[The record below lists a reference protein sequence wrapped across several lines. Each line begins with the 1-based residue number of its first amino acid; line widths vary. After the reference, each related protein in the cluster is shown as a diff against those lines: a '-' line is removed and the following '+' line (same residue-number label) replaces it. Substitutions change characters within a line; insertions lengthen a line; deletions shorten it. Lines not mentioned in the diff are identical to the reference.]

1 MRRVYQQSA
10 PYMARPAFKYYKI
23 DAFKGA
29 DFSHNPTDVDIA
41 RSPFTLNMVRY
52 SSTATVGD
60 DTTQGDASMDIGAI
74 RKRMGFA
81 QHGSFSDDQ
90 GNAQAIGMGFTF
102 DGQNFVVAG
111 GKVHYLDGQWWTE
124 VGGVATS
131 FSVSSGWRIKGR
143 NADGADKEEAYYIAD
158 GAHFRQLYKNGS
170 GYAIRMLS
178 TSAGDGIVY
187 VPTVLIGT
195 LPAGGGTVYE
205 GYNLIGRRYT
215 VSYYVAPGTADADKT
230 EFILPNKNMTNYVS
244 VKVMTSAGTWSVKT
258 EGTDFN
264 YDSANGK
271 VTFLAGHIPPDS
283 YVTGMDNV
291 KITVALGNTQFS
303 PMAEKID
310 KCTVGILYGVNGLT
324 DRLFLSGNPDH
335 PNYEWYSAQDDPT
348 YFPDLN
354 YSVLGE
360 DGSSIVGYSIIN
372 DRLVAHKS
380 ASVDGRNAVVQYGQM
395 IDGKAEFPVVTMLR
409 GEGAVSPKGF
419 AFLRTEPLFVTSR
432 GISAI
437 TSSDVLGEKYSQI
450 RSSYIN
456 GRLLRA
462 PEGLSGARAIVYKDL
477 YLLFVGRRVYVLD
490 GLQKA
495 YAKEEPYSSH
505 QYEGYYWFLNLASG
519 ENVTA
524 VWEYNQQLWFGTS
537 SGKVYAFYTNPD
549 DPASYNDNG
558 EPIAAIWDTPYLT
571 GNVTYNRK
579 TFRYLGVTMQAYPAT
594 SLTVYAMERGD
605 WIKQWEDGSTP
616 RYFAIS
622 DSEAAS
628 SPVKYIDFENFSFS
642 TDTTQITVH
651 HAVNVKFVD
660 KTMFRFRNGELNQPF
675 VLYDAVIEYQ
685 ETGKM

>member
-1 MRRVYQQSA
+1 MRQVYQQSA
-10 PYMARPAFKYYKI
+10 PYKARPAFQYYKI

-29 DFSHNPTDVDIA
+29 DFAHNPTDVDIS

-52 SSTATVGD
+52 SSVATVGD
-60 DTTQGDASMDIGAI
+60 ETTQGDASMDIGAI
-74 RKRMGFA
+74 RKRMGF
-81 QHGSFSDDQ
+81 QLVGTP
-90 GNAQAIGMGFTF
+90 NASSIDNGFVF
-102 DGQNFVVAG
+102 DGHLFV
-111 GKVHYLDGQWWTE
+111 HSRNRLYLYDNGTFTE
-124 VGGVATS
+124 VGMV
-131 FSVSSGWRIKGR
+131 FSGSGLASGWQMGDRF
-143 NADGADKEEAYYIAD
+143 YIAD
-158 GAHFRQLYKNGS
+158 GNVFRVLYKTES
-170 GYAIRMLS
+170 GYTVVRVG
-178 TSAGDGIVY
+178 TSEGDGEAAYI
-187 VPTVLIGT
+187 PTVVISRF
-195 LPAGGGTVYE
+195 PSGGGERYE
-205 GYNLIGRRYT
+205 GYNLIGRRFIN
-215 VSYYVAPGTADADKT
+215 SFYVNGDNASAVNFQLTNDSLANYVKVEVLDANGEWQELERDEEGTTHDYSINLAAGVVTFHTAPGQSPV
-230 EFILPNKNMTNYVS
+230 E
-244 VKVMTSAGTWSVKT
+244 
-258 EGTDFN
+258 
-264 YDSANGK
+264 
-271 VTFLAGHIPPDS
+271 
-283 YVTGMDNV
+283 GMDNV
-291 KITVALGNTQFS
+291 RITAALGNDDYQ
-303 PMAEKID
+303 PMWNKIR
-310 KCTVGILYGVNGLT
+310 KCTTGILYGVGGLT
-324 DRLFLSGNPDH
+324 DRLFLTGNPDL
-335 PNYEWYSAQDDPT
+335 PNYEWYSEKDNPA
-348 YFPDLN
+348 YFSDLY
-354 YSVLGE
+354 YSVLGN
-360 DGSSIVGYSIIN
+360 DGSAIVGYSIIN

-380 ASVDGRNAVVQYGQM
+380 AAVDGRNAVVQYGQM

-477 YLLFVGRRVYVLD
+477 YLLFVGQRVYVLD

-495 YAKEEPYSSH
+495 YAREEPYSSH
-505 QYEGYYWFLNLASG
+505 QYEGYYWYLNLASG

-537 SGKVYAFYTNPD
+537 AGKVYAFYTDPD

-594 SLTVYAMERGD
+594 SLAVYARERGD

-616 RYFAIS
+616 RYFDIS
-622 DSEAAS
+622 DSDDTENA
-628 SPVKYIDFENFSFS
+628 VRYIDFNNFSFS
-642 TDTTQITVH
+642 TDATQITVH

-675 VLYDAVIEYQ
+675 VLYDGVIEYQ